1 MEQVGIVVDS
11 TADLP
16 LDYYEKNQVKM
27 VPLIVRFGEEL
38 MKDWIEITPQ
48 EFYPRLKESPTLPK
62 TSQPAVADFIQAY
75 RELEDE
81 GCTHILSIHLSSKVS
96 GTVQSAETARGDV
109 DVPVEILD
117 TGVVSAGIALILDAL
132 VKKREEGW
140 GFQELL
146 EHGKN
151 LIAKSKCLFY
161 LETLEYLHKGG
172 RIGKAQA
179 FLGTLLNVKPLLT
192 FEDGLVAPYKKVR
205 GGKRVLPEM
214 VKSLVAERR
223 GEGRVKLALAQADN
237 MEMLGKLKETI
248 LNEKDLPVDIIFDD
262 LYVGSVIGTYAGP
275 GAVAWF
281 FFEE

>member
-1 MEQVGIVVDS
+1 MDKVGLVVDS
-11 TADLP
+11 TADLS

-27 VPLIVRFGEEL
+27 VPLIVRFGSEL
-38 MKDWIEITPQ
+38 MKDWIEIAPQ

-75 RELEDE
+75 RELEE
-81 GCTHILSIHLSSKVS
+81 ENHTHIISIHLSSKVS
-96 GTVQSAETARGDV
+96 GTVQSADTARGDV
-109 DVPVEILD
+109 DISIEILD

-132 VKKREEGW
+132 VKKRKEGW

-146 EHGKN
+146 DYGKN

-161 LETLEYLHKGG
+161 LETLEYLYKGG

-179 FLGTLLNVKPLLT
+179 LLGTLLNVKPLLT

-205 GGKRVLPEM
+205 GEKRVLFEM
-214 VKSLVAERR
+214 VESLKTEQT
-223 GEGRVKLALAQADN
+223 GEGRLKLALAQADN
-237 MEMLGKLKETI
+237 MEMLSKLKEAI
-248 LNEKDLPVDIIFDD
+248 LNEKDLQADIVFDD

>member
-1 MEQVGIVVDS
+1 MDKVGLVVDS

-27 VPLIVRFGEEL
+27 VPLIVRFGSEL
-38 MKDWIEITPQ
+38 MKDWIEIAPQ

-75 RELEDE
+75 RELEE
-81 GCTHILSIHLSSKVS
+81 ENYTHIISIHLSSKVS
-96 GTVQSAETARGDV
+96 GTVQSADTARGDV
-109 DVPVEILD
+109 DISIEILD

-132 VKKREEGW
+132 VKKRKEGW

-146 EHGKN
+146 DYGKN

-161 LETLEYLHKGG
+161 LETLEYLYKGG

-179 FLGTLLNVKPLLT
+179 LLGTLLNVKPLLT

-205 GGKRVLPEM
+205 GEKRVLFEM
-214 VKSLVAERR
+214 VESLKTEQT
-223 GEGRVKLALAQADN
+223 GEGRLKLALAQADN
-237 MEMLGKLKETI
+237 MEMLSKLKEAI
-248 LNEKDLPVDIIFDD
+248 LNEKDLQADIVFDD

>member
-1 MEQVGIVVDS
+1 MEQVGLVVDS

-27 VPLIVRFGEEL
+27 VPLVVRFGEEL
-38 MKDWIEITPQ
+38 MKDWIEMTPQ
-48 EFYPRLKESPTLPK
+48 EFYPRLKKSSALPK
-62 TSQPAVADFIQAY
+62 TSQPAVADFIRAY
-75 RELEDE
+75 RELEED
-81 GCTHILSIHLSSKVS
+81 GCTHILSVHLSSKVS

-109 DVPVEILD
+109 DIPVEILD
-117 TGVVSAGIALILDAL
+117 TGVVSAGVALILDAL
-132 VKKREEGW
+132 VKKRAEGW
-140 GFQELL
+140 GFQELV
-146 EHGKN
+146 EYGKS

-179 FLGTLLNVKPLLT
+179 LIGTLLNVKPLLT

-205 GGKRVLPEM
+205 GEKRVLPEM
-214 VKSLVAERR
+214 VKTLKAEWT
-223 GEGRVKLALAQADN
+223 GKGKVKLALAQAES
-237 MEMLGKLKETI
+237 MEALNRLREAI
-248 LNEKDLPVDIIFDD
+248 LSEKDLPVEIIFAD
-262 LYVGSVIGTYAGP
+262 LYIGSVIGTYAGP